1 MGSVEFCLLSRD
13 GVLLPASPNGIFHAP
28 HSEIR
33 IRNSTFRIPNSA
45 FAMVALVQRVSEA
58 SVDIDGETVGS
69 IQHGLLILLG
79 VHEDDTET
87 ESEWCASKCAHLR
100 VFPDDDGR
108 MDESLLDTEG
118 EALVVPQFTL
128 YGDTSKG
135 NRPSFTEAAPPD
147 QAEELY
153 EHFVEELEHHLNQKV
168 PTGEFGALMDVHL
181 TNDGPVT
188 LWVERRA
195 DD

>member
-1 MGSVEFCLLSRD
+1 
-13 GVLLPASPNGIFHAP
+13 
-28 HSEIR
+28 
-33 IRNSTFRIPNSA
+33 
-45 FAMVALVQRVSEA
+45 MVALVQRVSEA
-58 SVDIDGETVGS
+58 AVEIDGDTVGS
-69 IQHGLLILLG
+69 IGAGLLILLG
-79 VHEDDTET
+79 VHEEDTET
-87 ESEWCASKCAHLR
+87 ESEWCASKCAQLR
-100 VFPDDDGR
+100 IFPDEEGQ
-108 MDESLLDTEG
+108 MDESLLDTGG

-135 NRPSFTEAAPPD
+135 NRPSFTEAASPGR
-147 QAEELY
+147 AEVLY
-153 EHFVEELEHHLNQKV
+153 EHFVQELEYHLGRSV

>member
-1 MGSVEFCLLSRD
+1 MEQLSTF
-13 GVLLPASPNGIFHAP
+13 PFA
-28 HSEIR
+28 
-33 IRNSTFRIPNSA
+33 IRNSQFDTD
-45 FAMVALVQRVSEA
+45 MVALVQRVSEA
-58 SVDIDGETVGS
+58 AVNIDGDTVGA
-69 IQHGLLILLG
+69 IEEGLLVLLG
-79 VHEDDTET
+79 VHEEDTEA
-87 ESEWCASKCAHLR
+87 ESTWCAAKCANLR
-100 VFPDDDGR
+100 VFPDTDGK
-108 MDESLLDTEG
+108 MDQSLLDTGG

-147 QAEELY
+147 RAERLY
-153 EHFVEELEHHLNQKV
+153 EHFVDDLEEHLGCEV
-168 PTGEFGALMDVHL
+168 STGEFGAMMDVQL